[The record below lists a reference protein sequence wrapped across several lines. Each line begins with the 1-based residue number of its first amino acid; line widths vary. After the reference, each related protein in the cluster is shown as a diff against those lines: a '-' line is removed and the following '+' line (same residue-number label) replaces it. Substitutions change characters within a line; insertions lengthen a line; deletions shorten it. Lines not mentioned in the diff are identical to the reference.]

1 MRIMLS
7 YPMIRTFEPLVSG
20 AFEFVRICQ
29 FTPSIRVRP
38 GAYSVIDSV
47 RTAVHPMSA
56 SMLLADLSCF
66 FIDSFRW
73 RIKGWTSINAITVPI
88 MAPVSCV
95 SMPQPSRAHTIAT
108 KQPAAK
114 QNVAI
119 MEVSSSMIM
128 SMAAMMSHK
137 SQLDMIMSIA
147 T

>member
-1 MRIMLS
+1 MSIILS
-7 YPMIRTFEPLVSG
+7 YPMIRTFEPLTSD

-38 GAYSVIDSV
+38 GEFSVIDSV
-47 RTAVHPMSA
+47 RTTVQPMSA
-56 SMLLADLSCF
+56 SMLLADLSCL
-66 FIDSFRW
+66 FIVSFRC

-88 MAPVSCV
+88 IVPVSCA
-95 SMPQPSRAHTIAT
+95 SMPQPSRAHSIAI

-128 SMAAMMSHK
+128 SMAAIMSHK

-147 T
+147 I

>member
-66 FIDSFRW
+66 FIVSFR
-73 RIKGWTSINAITVPI
+73 I

>member
-29 FTPSIRVRP
+29 FNPSIRVRP

-66 FIDSFRW
+66 FIVSFRW

-95 SMPQPSRAHTIAT
+95 SMPQP
-108 KQPAAK
+108 AAK

-128 SMAAMMSHK
+128 SMAAIMSHK
-137 SQLDMIMSIA
+137 SQLDIIVSIA
-147 T
+147 I